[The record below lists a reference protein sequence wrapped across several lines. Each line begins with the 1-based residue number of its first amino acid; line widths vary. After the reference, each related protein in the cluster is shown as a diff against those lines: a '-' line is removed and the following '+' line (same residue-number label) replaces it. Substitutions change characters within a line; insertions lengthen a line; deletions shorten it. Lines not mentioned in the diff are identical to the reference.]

1 MAGTL
6 SMNHLTALIIFSAIV
21 SLVFSI
27 LTKEDNRERVR
38 YFLMSFAAF
47 VLLSLVAAWI
57 MYPFPF

>member
-1 MAGTL
+1 
-6 SMNHLTALIIFSAIV
+6 MNHLTALIIFSAIV